1 MDKKKLR
8 VWLPL
13 LFSLC
18 VVIGM
23 FIGYRLRGNMP
34 NRNIFFVEKQKPVQ
48 EVLDLITRKYVDDVN
63 TDSLGTVAIESILS
77 GLDPHSVYIPA
88 SKLEEVNENLEG
100 VFFGIGIEFSIIND
114 TVTTLRVMEGGPGQK
129 AGIKPGDKIIKV
141 NDSLVAGNKTNSD
154 ILKKL
159 IRGKGGSRVNLTLLR
174 LNQEIEKEVRRGPVI
189 VSSIDASYM
198 ADDTTGF
205 IRINKF
211 SDNTYKEFMAAM
223 DKLNAQGMKALILDL
238 RDNGGGI
245 LTEAVHIADEFLDG
259 NKLIT
264 YTEGAHAAK
273 KEYRCDKPGVFEK
286 GKLCVIINE
295 GTASASEILAGALQD
310 WDRAEIVGRRSFGKG
325 LVQEQYELGD
335 GSGLRLTVARYY
347 TPLGRSIQRSYQNGN
362 DAYYHEILERFQT
375 GEMESADSIVHP
387 DKKTYKTAL
396 GKVLYSN
403 DGITPDIYVPLDTSQ
418 LDKPV
423 MRSLLNGSLDQFATN
438 NFLANQDFFA
448 KLQTVTDFI
457 AHFNVSDTLLRHFEI
472 RSKKDSIYFNPQ
484 NHRQMGQLALQ
495 IKQLTARLIWGT
507 QGFFE
512 TKNPND
518 PMFIKSL
525 EALREQ
531 VRD

>member
-13 LFSLC
+13 LFSMC
-18 VVIGM
+18 VVTGM

-63 TDSLGTVAIESILS
+63 VDSLGGVAIESILG

-88 SKLEEVNENLEG
+88 SKLEEVNESLEG
-100 VFFGIGIEFSIIND
+100 VFFGIGIEFSMIND

-129 AGIKPGDKIIKV
+129 AGMKPGDKIIKV
-141 NDSLVAGNKTNSD
+141 NDSLVAGNRTSAD
-154 ILKKL
+154 ALKKL
-159 IRGKGGSRVNLTLLR
+159 IRGKGGSKVKLMLLR
-174 LNQEIEKEVRRGPVI
+174 LDREIEKEVRRGPVV

-198 ADDTTGF
+198 ANDTTGF

-223 DKLNAQGMKALILDL
+223 DKLNARGMKALILDL

-245 LTEAVHIADEFLDG
+245 LTEAVHIADEFLGD

-286 GKLCVIINE
+286 GRLAVIINE

-325 LVQEQYELGD
+325 LVQEQYELSD
-335 GSGLRLTVARYY
+335 GSGLRLTVARYF

-362 DAYYHEILERFQT
+362 EAYYHEIIDRFRT
-375 GEMESADSIVHP
+375 GEMQSADSIVHP
-387 DKKTYKTAL
+387 GKKIYRTAS
-396 GKVLYSN
+396 GRILYTN
-403 DGITPDIYVPLDTSQ
+403 DGITPDIYVPIDTSV

-423 MRSLLNGSLDQFATN
+423 MRTLANGSLDQFAAD
-438 NFLANQDFFA
+438 NFLANQDYFDRI
-448 KLQTVTDFI
+448 KTVKDFI
-457 AHFNVSDTLLRHFEI
+457 THFSVGDTLLKHFEA
-472 RSKKDSIYFNPQ
+472 RSRRDSIYFNLQ
-484 NHRQMGQLALQ
+484 NHRQMEQLAQQ

-507 QGFFE
+507 EGFFE
-512 TKNPND
+512 TKNPTD
-518 PMFIKSL
+518 PMFIKAL
-525 EALREQ
+525 EALNAR
-531 VRD
+531 RAD